1 MRVLLI
7 TQDFPPQVG
16 GIQTFSHELAL
27 RLSRW
32 CEEFEVIAPVFAGD
46 AAFDAGLSFR
56 LNRIRSSTDAL
67 VARGIPTLWRRARE
81 GRFDVALHAQWGTGP
96 GALMARRFGWP
107 RRVFVIAHGRELL
120 LRPLARFAPA
130 QKAYDALRRRVLRGA
145 DGVFTN
151 SEYTAGLVKEL
162 GVDRPGIEVV
172 GCGVDAARFDVPD
185 ADERAR
191 RFRERHDLVGRPCF
205 VTVTRLHAYKGV
217 DTAIAALPSL
227 RGKIPDATYVVVGN
241 GPDLPR
247 LREMAAS
254 LGVAGHVRFLGE
266 ASGDEVVDA
275 LHACDALAM
284 LSRLEPP
291 DVEGFGLVFL
301 EAGACGRPVVGA
313 RTGGIPEVIVDGQTG
328 LLVPPGDPAA
338 TADALARIMSDPTL
352 ARRLGEAG
360 RHRARNELT
369 WDRTARAV
377 FEAMRASL
385 EARPAPAERSRTGAR

>member
-32 CEEFEVIAPVFAGD
+32 CEGLEVIAPVFSGHEE
-46 AAFDAGLSFR
+46 FDAGLPFPV
-56 LNRIRSSTDAL
+56 NRIRSSTDAM
-67 VARGIPTLWRRARE
+67 VARGIPTLWRRARAR
-81 GRFDVALHAQWGTGP
+81 RFDISLHAQWSTGP

-107 RRVFVIAHGRELL
+107 KRVFVAAHGRELL
-120 LRPLARFAPA
+120 LRPLAGFAPA

-151 SEYTAGLVKEL
+151 SAYTAGLAEGL
-162 GVDRPGIEVV
+162 GVDRDRVEVI
-172 GCGVDAARFDVPD
+172 GSGVDAARFDVPD
-185 ADERAR
+185 AEARAR
-191 RFRERHDLVGRPCF
+191 RFRERHGLGRRPFF

-217 DTAIAALPSL
+217 DTAIAALPAL
-227 RGKIPDATYVVVGN
+227 RGKVPDAAYVVVGD

-247 LREMAAS
+247 LRELAAS
-254 LGVAGHVRFLGE
+254 LGLSDHVRFLGE
-266 ASGDEVVDA
+266 VSGDEVIDA

-284 LSRLEPP
+284 LSRLVPP
-291 DVEGFGLVFL
+291 DVEGFGLVFV
-301 EAGACGRPVVGA
+301 EAGACGRPVVGS
-313 RTGGIPEVIVDGQTG
+313 RSGGIPEVIVDGETG
-328 LLVPPGDPAA
+328 LLVPPGDAAA
-338 TADALARIMSDPTL
+338 TAEVLARLLGNPET

-360 RHRARNELT
+360 RHRARTVLT

-377 FEAMRASL
+377 FEAMQTSLDRGAATADTRRAG
-385 EARPAPAERSRTGAR
+385 EP